1 MNLSGLGAVSGGFQQ
16 AQAQQQQLQ
25 LKAQQIQQAQMQI
38 DQAKKQLQTEAMA
51 GQILS
56 RLGGQGAPG
65 ASPQPPMPGQP
76 SQPMQQPGQGGPP
89 GMMPPGG
96 QRPPMAPG
104 PQQGAPGP
112 QMPGAA
118 PGGPPMQG
126 APPQQQQ
133 PGGGQPPP
141 MPQGGYTIQQLVQ
154 IAKQA
159 GVQDADLP
167 AALERA
173 QSVLAPQD
181 KMRFEMWKEQIAQ
194 QRANSQDTKN
204 NITEKRYAD
213 LAQESNARLSLA
225 DRVSR
230 MKEIRDARLDE
241 IRSTHYNNEDERN
254 KDVAA
259 TNKQYR
265 EGVLALD
272 NKKLGVEEGKILST
286 ERDRSFKNQV
296 SALNTQIKEL
306 QSKQRINQGAQ
317 MGTGKTDPVDQA
329 KIDRLTAER
338 DGILKDWQKT
348 GASKTDIV
356 KALKAPDEAP
366 AAKPDAALSPA
377 PAPAKKYTQGDVID
391 GNDGKKYRVTGGDP
405 NDPDVE
411 LIQ

>member
-76 SQPMQQPGQGGPP
+76 SQPMQQSGQGGPPP

-126 APPQQQQ
+126 APPQQQGGGQ
-133 PGGGQPPP
+133 PQGQPPP

-181 KMRFEMWKEQIAQ
+181 RMRFEMWKEQDARRRTDI
-194 QRANSQDTKN
+194 QDDKSK
-204 NITEKRYAD
+204 ITEKRYAD
-213 LAQESNARLSLA
+213 LAQESNDRLALA

-241 IRSTHYNNEDERN
+241 IRSKHYNNEDERN
-254 KDVAA
+254 TDVAA

-272 NKKLGVEEGKILST
+272 NKRLGIEEGKILST

-348 GASKTDIV
+348 GASKDDIV

-366 AAKPDAALSPA
+366 AAKPDAAPA
-377 PAPAKKYTQGDVID
+377 GKYKPGDVID
-391 GNDGKKYRVTGGDP
+391 GPDGKKYRVTGGDP

-411 LIQ
+411 PIQ